1 MKILSKEHIL
11 LLHQVLI
18 AEYGGT
24 TGLRDEG
31 LLDSAINVPF
41 QTFDGVDLFPD
52 VVSKASRLGYGL
64 IKNHPFLD
72 GNKRIGAHAMLV
84 LLDINNISL
93 EYDDDELITVIMGVA
108 SGELSDE
115 DLKNWLNNHLR
126 N

>member
-41 QTFDGVDLFPD
+41 QTFDGVDLFPG